1 MRRETIRGLVVP
13 DATRLVLPGA
23 VAQRLGLRSIAPGKV
38 QYEDGRSEMRDRV
51 DDVHVEIQGRD
62 GVFSAIVE
70 PRRSEALIGAIVLE
84 DLDFLVDCAQQKLIP
99 RDPTCV
105 VSEIE

>member
-1 MRRETIRGLVVP
+1 MVGLKLEIQNYPMPALVIDHGEQKPTIT
-13 DATRLVLPGA
+13 DRL
-23 VAQRLGLRSIAPGKV
+23 Q
-38 QYEDGRSEMRDRV
+38 
-51 DDVHVEIQGRD
+51 IQGRD

-70 PRRSEALIGAIVLE
+70 PGRSEALIGAIVLE

-99 RDPTCV
+99 RDPTYI